1 MTATK
6 DAGEI
11 LETIIEDGN
20 AELSRGSAGL
30 AFSGLAAGLNISFST
45 VALAIVG
52 SLTGSI
58 GLLAY
63 AAYPVGFIIIILGQS
78 ELFTEHTVPPVAVA
92 LTDRSQIWNMLRLWT
107 VIFIFNVLGA
117 IAFAFVVSYG
127 GILSPT
133 ASDLLIN
140 EVSEKMETGFWALV
154 LKAIFGGWLVALV
167 AWLVA
172 ASQDTISQILITWLL
187 VFIIPAAGLA
197 HCIAGSSE
205 VLVSVFAGKTSWY
218 EYLGD
223 FLLPAT
229 LGNAVGGIVLVTLLN
244 YGQVIGSRF
253 KSNGNGLS

>member
-78 ELFTEHTVPPVAVA
+78 ELFTEHTVPPVAVG
-92 LTDRSQIWNMLRLWT
+92 LPDRSQILEMFRVLA
-107 VIFIFNVLGA
+107 VIFLFKVLRA
-117 IAFAFVVSYG
+117 IGV
-127 GILSPT
+127 
-133 ASDLLIN
+133 
-140 EVSEKMETGFWALV
+140 
-154 LKAIFGGWLVALV
+154 
-167 AWLVA
+167 
-172 ASQDTISQILITWLL
+172 
-187 VFIIPAAGLA
+187 
-197 HCIAGSSE
+197 
-205 VLVSVFAGKTSWY
+205 
-218 EYLGD
+218 
-223 FLLPAT
+223 
-229 LGNAVGGIVLVTLLN
+229 
-244 YGQVIGSRF
+244 
-253 KSNGNGLS
+253 